1 MKIETLWKV
10 NVGSHMWKMKNAASD
25 FDVSEV
31 YAVPSEIILKG
42 MSYPITKAQSK
53 FLRADGVEVDL
64 CSQEIGHLV
73 NKLIGGNINAIWTVM
88 SPIILQDSPV
98 LQELRKI
105 VKDTVAKN
113 CFQSINGMATSQ
125 LRDAVRHVSGVHAP
139 AGAYSPES
147 KKLMTAFRTIQFG
160 INLLK
165 TGKFEFKPVLYDISE
180 GEVRAAFD
188 ELNEAYENSK
198 LPEAPDENAFRNF
211 LFVFRMKNMFDET
224 EGKRL

>member
-1 MKIETLWKV
+1 MKVETLWKV
-10 NVGSHMWKMKNAASD
+10 NVGSHMWKMENAASD

-42 MSYPITKAQSK
+42 MGYPITKAQGK
-53 FLRADGVEVDL
+53 YLRPDGVEVDL

-73 NKLIGGNINAIWTVM
+73 NKLVGGNINAIWTVM

-105 VKDTVAKN
+105 VKDNIAKN

-125 LRDAVRHVSGVHAP
+125 LRDAVRHVSGV
-139 AGAYSPES
+139 PES

-160 INLLK
+160 MNLLK

-198 LPEAPDENAFRNF
+198 LPEAPDEKAFRNF

-224 EGKRL
+224 EGKRI